1 MAQPIPEIDYSQS
14 LADIRK
20 QFEDALAEIQAALKS
35 FLLTDAKRQDLLEAE
50 RAINDILSDLEQGI
64 DKWAD
69 ETGPSVV
76 EESIVATLVLLGLV
90 ALAESFML
98 TTEQESIVEYTVESL
113 KTDLKSVTTNLQ
125 RQSRTVLRRAYTDSI
140 KQTTRQDRKVRDV
153 LNDADVAIIDKA
165 GRRWRT
171 SHYIDMLTRTI
182 LAEAEREAAAVTG
195 LSDGNGHAYIS
206 YNATTTDACK
216 DHQYKLVKLA
226 PDINS
231 PYPYY
236 RDLPHIFHPCCR
248 HRIIPISSFDNLPT
262 QVRRKNNL

>member
-1 MAQPIPEIDYSQS
+1 MTSQLS
-14 LADIRK
+14 DFDFDESVSDLIER
-20 QFEDALAEIQAALKS
+20 FEAALAKIQKALQT
-35 FLLTDAKRQDLLEAE
+35 FLLTDAQRKDMLKAE
-50 RAINDILSDLEQGI
+50 KEIIDILSDIGKNI

-69 ETGPSVV
+69 ETGSSVV
-76 EESIVATLVLLGLV
+76 EESILATLLLLGLV
-90 ALAESFML
+90 TLAESYTL
-98 TTEQESIVEYTVESL
+98 TAEQEAIVEYTVESI
-113 KTDLKSVTTNLQ
+113 KTDLKSVTSNLQ

-140 KQTTRQDRKVRDV
+140 KQTTKQSQPVRQL

-165 GRRWRT
+165 GRRWKT
-171 SHYIDMLTRTI
+171 SHYIDMLTRTK

-195 LSDGNGHAYIS
+195 LSAGNGHAYIS

-216 DHQYKLVKLA
+216 DYHYKLVKLA

-248 HRIIPISSFDNLPT
+248 HRLIPISSFDNLPGE
-262 QVRRKNNL
+262 VRQDNSL

>member
-1 MAQPIPEIDYSQS
+1 MAQAIPEIDYSQS

-20 QFEDALAEIQAALKS
+20 QFEDALVEIQAALKS

-69 ETGPSVV
+69 ETGSSVV
-76 EESIVATLVLLGLV
+76 EESIVATLLLLGLV
-90 ALAESFML
+90 ALAESFTL
-98 TTEQESIVEYTVESL
+98 TTEQESIVEYTVEAL

-140 KQTTRQDRKVRDV
+140 KQTTRQSQPVRQL

-171 SHYIDMLTRTI
+171 SHYIDMLTRTL

-206 YNATTTDACK
+206 YNSSTTDACK
-216 DHQYKLVKLA
+216 DYQYSLVKLA

-248 HRIIPISSFDNLPT
+248 HRLIPISSFDNLPT